1 MLFPER
7 DESRPLSRF
16 PVVLVLIIAANIV
29 VFLMELAMG
38 DSFILRYSMKPAE
51 IVRGE
56 HLETLFTSMFMHAN
70 LLHIFGNML
79 YLWVFGRGVE
89 SALGFGRYLALYL
102 ASGVVAAL
110 TQVFMNPTGDVPM
123 IGASGAI
130 AGVLGAYLILKPRGN
145 VVVLVWIFIFVRLV
159 SLPAVFLLGL
169 WFLLQLASGL
179 STAPGEPGVAFWAH
193 VGWFVAGIC
202 LVVVASRNA
211 IDAAQANA
219 LLLCGPPSRS
229 ATTLRQKWRL
239 GWTLGV
245 MGRSSWSQD
254 WNDLRAMT
262 ETGSRWRAT
271 TGADRVLEFPWRE
284 VYAARS

>member
-1 MLFPER
+1 MLAI
-7 DESRPLSRF
+7 PLYDDT
-16 PVVLVLIIAANIV
+16 PKIHMPLATAALVTACSL
-29 VFLMELAMG
+29 VFLWQIGLPPRTAERAIYSYGMIPAVLLGSAEL
-38 DSFILRYSMKPAE
+38 PARLQ
-51 IVRGE
+51 IIPSW
-56 HLETLFTSMFMHAN
+56 LTLITCQFLHAG
-70 LLHIFGNML
+70 LLHLLDNML

-193 VGWFVAGIC
+193 VGGFVAGIC
-202 LVVVASRNA
+202 LVVVLRRRGTRLM
-211 IDAAQANA
+211 Q
-219 LLLCGPPSRS
+219 PRRTRS
-229 ATTLRQKWRL
+229 YYVARPREARQRF
-239 GWTLGV
+239 
-245 MGRSSWSQD
+245 GRSGD
-254 WNDLRAMT
+254 W
-262 ETGSRWRAT
+262 G
-271 TGADRVLEFPWRE
+271 GPWG
-284 VYAARS
+284 